1 MNKNKNELKREM
13 GLFSAAAVLVGTVI
27 GSGIFTTPGKIAA
40 SAGSIGPNILAWLI
54 AGASAVLCAFVYA
67 ELSPAMPKAGGSYVY
82 ISEAFGRGA
91 SFMYGWSMIFGTFL
105 PVMAMMAAAFASNV
119 SVLFPGLN
127 LSVTGERLI
136 STTLILV
143 LAFVNIL
150 GVKSGSAVQ
159 NIFTI
164 AKVGVLVVAI
174 AGGLFV
180 LKPENFTTMTT
191 KTVEWG
197 NSFATAVPAMA
208 ALGGYYTLSYMSG
221 EIKNPKRN
229 LPLATM
235 IGMGIVIV
243 INVLLTIAC
252 VGSVGFA
259 NLAGSA
265 TPVSDTAQA
274 AFGSVGAVLITL
286 GATVSI
292 FGSTNGTLLSFPRV
306 AYAMAEN
313 QMMFPFFARLHPK
326 YKTPYIT
333 ILVYAAGAVIFIW
346 TGNFMTF
353 LMMSTFVGCLSEVA
367 VCISL
372 IVLRKKQP
380 DLERPFKMWGYP
392 VTAILATVVTLILVL
407 SVSKQEMLGGAFLML
422 TSIPAY
428 FIFLITNKKMKTAA
442 AVENN

>member
-1 MNKNKNELKREM
+1 MINNKNELKREM
-13 GLFSAAAVLVGTVI
+13 GLFSAVAVLVGTVI

-40 SAGSIGPNILAWLI
+40 SAGSIGPNMLAWII
-54 AGASAVLCAFVYA
+54 AGASAVLCALVYA

-82 ISEAFGRGA
+82 IYEAFGHGA

-105 PVMAMMAAAFASNV
+105 PVMAMMATAFASNFA
-119 SVLFPGLN
+119 VLFPGLN
-127 LSVTGERLI
+127 LSVTGQRLVA
-136 STTLILV
+136 TALILI
-143 LAFVNIL
+143 LTFVNIL
-150 GVKSGSAVQ
+150 GVKSGSTVQ

-164 AKVGVLVVAI
+164 AKVSVLVVAI
-174 AGGLFV
+174 VGGLVV
-180 LKPENFTTMTT
+180 LKPENFTSMTT

-208 ALGGYYTLSYMSG
+208 TLGGYYTLSYMSG

-229 LPLATM
+229 LPLATI
-235 IGMGIVIV
+235 IGMGIVVV
-243 INVLLTIAC
+243 INMLLTVAC
-252 VGSVGFA
+252 VGSVGFG

-265 TPVSDTAQA
+265 TPVSDTAQV
-274 AFGSVGAVLITL
+274 AFGSIGATLITL

-313 QMMFPFFARLHPK
+313 HMMFPFFKKLHPK
-326 YKTPYIT
+326 YKTPHIT

-346 TGNFMTF
+346 TGNFMMF

-367 VCISL
+367 VCIAL

-380 DLERPFKMWGYP
+380 NLERSFKMWGYP
-392 VTAILATVVTLILVL
+392 VTAILATAITLILVF
-407 SVSKQEMLGGAFLML
+407 SVSTQEMISGGFLML
-422 TSIPAY
+422 TSVPAY
-428 FIFLITNKKMKTAA
+428 LIFLFTNKKMRTVAA
-442 AVENN
+442 ES

>member
-1 MNKNKNELKREM
+1 MNNKNELKRERWDSSQR
-13 GLFSAAAVLVGTVI
+13 LQYLLVPGDRF
-27 GSGIFTTPGKIAA
+27 GNFTTPGKIAA
-40 SAGSIGPNILAWLI
+40 SAGSIGPNMLAWLI
-54 AGASAVLCAFVYA
+54 AGASAVLCALVYA

-82 ISEAFGRGA
+82 ISEAFGHGA

-105 PVMAMMAAAFASNV
+105 PVMAMMATAFASNV
-119 SVLFPGLN
+119 AVLFPGLH
-127 LSVTGERLI
+127 LSVNGQRLI
-136 STTLILV
+136 ATALILI
-143 LAFVNIL
+143 LALVNIL

-174 AGGLFV
+174 VGGLFA
-180 LKPENFTTMTT
+180 LKPENFTSMTT
-191 KTVEWG
+191 ETIEWG

-229 LPLATM
+229 LPLATI

-243 INVLLTIAC
+243 INMLLTVAC

-265 TPVSDTAQA
+265 TPVSDTAQV
-274 AFGSVGAVLITL
+274 AFGNVGAVLITL

-313 QMMFPFFARLHPK
+313 RVIFPFFAKLHPK
-326 YKTPYIT
+326 YKTPHIT

-392 VTAILATVVTLILVL
+392 VTAILATIVTLFLVF
-407 SVSKQEMLGGAFLML
+407 SVSAQEMLSGALLML

-428 FIFLITNKKMKTAA
+428 LIFLYTNKKMKTAA
-442 AVENN
+442 VEQ